1 MSYKK
6 SEKGQALVLIAL
18 AAVGL
23 FGFAALSIDGGMVFS
38 DKRHAQNAADT
49 AALAAALARVRAQ
62 PPSDPD
68 TAAFDA
74 GKARAHS
81 NGYGAPTY
89 LDSTVE
95 VNICNET
102 GITCEGLPAWIFDPS
117 TDPVVAEEEKS
128 KYIRVKITSL
138 VRMTF
143 ARIIGR
149 PTFTNI
155 VTAVSRAELGGPEP
169 VFEGSALVALAPT
182 GAPTIR
188 NNGAINLDINNSG
201 VFDNSTDDCS
211 FATGG
216 AGTINA
222 DTGYT
227 IAAGGTH
234 CMSGQG
240 TALQGNIRDQSMFQ
254 SGTQIE
260 YPPELDIPVPTIN
273 CPTPGRVTLDP
284 GGSHPQGPYTVHPG
298 SFTNFP
304 TINNGRFTFVTGS
317 YCFAGGLSIG
327 GNAQVTANY
336 ADILISSGEFSVTS
350 NLNCDYI
357 LVHISGGS
365 GFNVTG
371 NANVNCTNATFFAS
385 TGSVSLVGT
394 GTGIYTAPTDGPHA
408 EYANLLVYMPL
419 GNTETL
425 KISGNSGT
433 TMTGSIIGVEAPVEL
448 HGNTGFV
455 LNSSITGYTIDII
468 GNTYATINYVPEE
481 QFTVL
486 DPSAIGLT
494 K

>member
-1 MSYKK
+1 MFYKK

-23 FGFAALSIDGGMVFS
+23 FGFTALSIDGGMVFS
-38 DKRHAQNAADT
+38 DRRHAQNAADT
-49 AALAAALARVRAQ
+49 AVLAAALARVRAV
-62 PPSDPD
+62 SAPD
-68 TAAFDA
+68 VAAVQA
-74 GKARAHS
+74 GAARALS

-89 LDSTVE
+89 PDTSVKINFCHE
-95 VNICNET
+95 S
-102 GITCEGLPAWIFDPS
+102 GITCEGLPAWVYTT
-117 TDPVVAEEEKS
+117 TDTAAANEEKS
-128 KYIRVKITSL
+128 KYIQVKITSI

-149 PTFTNI
+149 QTFTNI
-155 VTAVSRAELGGPEP
+155 VTAVSRAELGGPQP
-169 VFEGSALVALAPT
+169 VFDGSALVALAPT
-182 GAPTIR
+182 GSPTIR
-188 NNGAINLDINNSG
+188 NTGNINLDINNSG
-201 VFDNSTDDCS
+201 VFDNSTDACS
-211 FATGG
+211 FGIGG
-216 AGTINA
+216 NVNVNA

-234 CMSGQG
+234 CMSGG
-240 TALQGNIRDQSMFQ
+240 AMTGNINDPSMFQ

-260 YPPELDIPVPTIN
+260 YPPDLDIPVPTIN
-273 CPTPGRVTLDP
+273 CSGPGSVTLDP

-317 YCFAGGLSIG
+317 YCFEGGLSIG

-336 ADILISSGEFSVTS
+336 VDIRIDSGEFKVQS

-365 GFNVTG
+365 GFTVTG
-371 NANVNCTNATFFAS
+371 NADVTCTNATIFAS
-385 TGSVSLVGT
+385 TGSVSLEGT

-419 GNTETL
+419 GNTEPL
-425 KISGNSGT
+425 KITGNTGT
-433 TMTGSIIGVEAPVEL
+433 QMTGSIIGVSAPVTL
-448 HGNTGFV
+448 HGNNNFV
-455 LNSSITGYTIDII
+455 LNSSITGYTIDIT
-468 GNTYATINYVPEE
+468 GNALTTINYVPEE

>member
-1 MSYKK
+1 MFYKK

-38 DKRHAQNAADT
+38 DRRHAQNAADT
-49 AALAAALARVRAQ
+49 AAMAAALARVRAT
-62 PPSDPD
+62 SDPD
-68 TAAFDA
+68 GAAFDA
-74 GKARAHS
+74 GEARALS

-89 LDSTVE
+89 PDSTVE
-95 VNICNET
+95 INICDEP
-102 GITCEGLPAWIFDPS
+102 GITCEGLPAWVYTT
-117 TDPVVAEEEKS
+117 TDTATANEEKS

-149 PTFTNI
+149 QTFTNI

-169 VFEGSALVALAPT
+169 VFDGSALVALAPT
-182 GAPTIR
+182 GSPTSR
-188 NNGAINLDINNSG
+188 NIGAINLDINNSG
-201 VFDNSTDDCS
+201 VFDNSSDACS
-211 FATGG
+211 FGIGG
-216 AGTINA
+216 AANVNA
-222 DTGYT
+222 DAGYT

-234 CMSGQG
+234 CMSGTG
-240 TALQGNIRDQSMFQ
+240 NALSGNISDPSMFQ
-254 SGTQIE
+254 SGTQID
-260 YPPELDIPVPTIN
+260 YPPDLDIPVPTIN
-273 CPTPGRVTLDP
+273 CSGPGRVTRDP
-284 GGSHPQGPYTVHPG
+284 LGSWTVHPG

-304 TINNGRFTFVTGS
+304 PINNGLFTFVTGS
-317 YCFAGGLSIG
+317 YCFEGGLSIG

-336 ADILISSGEFSVTS
+336 VDILISSGEFHVQS
-350 NLNCDYI
+350 NLNCNYI
-357 LVHISGGS
+357 LIHISGGT
-365 GFNVTG
+365 GFTVNG
-371 NANVNCTNATFFAS
+371 NANVNCTNATIFAS
-385 TGSVSLVGT
+385 TGSVSLEGT

-419 GNTETL
+419 GNTKAL

-433 TMTGSIIGVEAPVEL
+433 QMTGSIIGVSAPVTL
-448 HGNTGFV
+448 HGNNNFI
-455 LNSSITGYTIDII
+455 LNSSITGYTIDIT
-468 GNTYATINYVPEE
+468 GNATTTINYVPEE